1 MDLLA
6 YCRFSSE
13 AQRDGYSIEAQ
24 VRAINEW
31 AAREGHTIRKF
42 YIDEA
47 RSGTSDDRE
56 EFQKMIAESAGS
68 GCKGVVVHKLDRFA
82 RDRYASA
89 VYRHKLKE
97 NGLRVISVLEP
108 LDDSPESIMMEAVLA
123 ASKSESDRN
132 RGRQKPMPKELPP

>member
-6 YCRFSSE
+6 YCRYSSE
-13 AQRDGYSIEAQ
+13 NQRDGYSIEAQ
-24 VRAINEW
+24 VRAIKEW

-47 RSGTSDDRE
+47 KSGTTDDRE

-82 RDRYASA
+82 RAP
-89 VYRHKLKE
+89 V
-97 NGLRVISVLEP
+97 
-108 LDDSPESIMMEAVLA
+108 
-123 ASKSESDRN
+123 
-132 RGRQKPMPKELPP
+132 